1 MSRLFSP
8 SAPSGGLEAWGP
20 GVVRTGV
27 WDLQGQRGVW
37 KGVLLGEEGA
47 GGEAGRL
54 WQVAEEGERGPGSP
68 SARLPGKWE
77 SVDLLPLTVVLQ
89 GPLHLV
95 PHSEHVGEWC
105 PGSGGGC
112 NASCSVPPATGSG
125 GGGQLVPL
133 NLTGDLVKVQE
144 APRWCIS
151 TQCPGQLV
159 PRPHFEE
166 CVHTGEFPQP
176 WQPKPESFRW
186 MPLAESGPVCALP
199 RSAVSTSASPS
210 AS

>member
-1 MSRLFSP
+1 MWG
-8 SAPSGGLEAWGP
+8 SGAL
-20 GVVRTGV
+20 GVV
-27 WDLQGQRGVW
+27 
-37 KGVLLGEEGA
+37 
-47 GGEAGRL
+47 
-54 WQVAEEGERGPGSP
+54 VAAMPAAP
-68 SARLPGKWE
+68 CPLPRA
-77 SVDLLPLTVVLQ
+77 L
-89 GPLHLV
+89 
-95 PHSEHVGEWC
+95 
-105 PGSGGGC
+105 
-112 NASCSVPPATGSG
+112 G

-144 APRWCIS
+144 APRWCIF

-210 AS
+210 ASWSRPTVGIRATGLKGSERLACCWSRVCTCAGRHRRRHPETIVPQTNEGLSVNLRRKSGPHCES